1 MTSFFDAMVVSFRS
15 KFSVGRKEIN
25 TLHRFFFLSKT
36 RRRRRIESNRH
47 KKKIY
52 GLSFHEVELI

>member
-25 TLHRFFFLSKT
+25 TLHRFFSFLKHGDEEGLN
-36 RRRRRIESNRH
+36 RIVI
-47 KKKIY
+47 KKKYTIS
-52 GLSFHEVELI
+52 LFMK